1 VRSVIHTADAGV
13 DSYLRKISEEQVK
26 VDNLARL
33 VDAQCRFHIQ
43 ITAQGSGLIIS
54 KFVET
59 CTMDWRI

>member
-33 VDAQCRFHIQ
+33 VDAQCKFHIQ
-43 ITAQGSGLIIS
+43 LRLKALDSRFQSLERHAQWTG
-54 KFVET
+54 
-59 CTMDWRI
+59 